1 MVYLPSN
8 GHIVTLESTRN
19 IQNTTPNQC
28 SQSKTLGAVLISNDM
43 ARNRHH
49 GWCVSEDTQL
59 LTATKTEPVRANPL
73 GVTLDSNVIFAI
85 AMFLSRLLLA
95 FTWHYCY
102 SSKITTTS
110 QLTEPQHARCMIKKG
125 IHSY

>member
-1 MVYLPSN
+1 MVYLPSK

-19 IQNTTPNQC
+19 IQSTAPNQS
-28 SQSKTLGAVLISNDM
+28 SQFKTLGTDFISNDV

-49 GWCVSEDTQL
+49 GCCISKDTQL

-85 AMFLSRLLLA
+85 AMFLIRLLLHD
-95 FTWHYCY
+95 TIVTVV
-102 SSKITTTS
+102 K
-110 QLTEPQHARCMIKKG
+110 
-125 IHSY
+125 